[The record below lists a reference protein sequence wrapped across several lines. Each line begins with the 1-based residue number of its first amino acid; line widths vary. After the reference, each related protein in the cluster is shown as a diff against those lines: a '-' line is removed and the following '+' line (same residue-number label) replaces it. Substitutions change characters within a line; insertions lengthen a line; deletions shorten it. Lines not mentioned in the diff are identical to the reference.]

1 MVTTSTSPSVID
13 QQELNASA
21 LPIECYDEVPE
32 GMETVDGEL
41 VEKTGMTLKHAAAQL
56 NLAGEWRNF
65 IRASQQGGKAF
76 TEAPCHTDQQ
86 KRRPDVAYLTAEL
99 LEQYGQPA
107 ILPQSYPLIAEVAS
121 PDDLA
126 EALFNKAREYM
137 RSGCQEV
144 WLLFPESKL
153 VMIAT
158 DATWQIFT
166 EGQIVNTQIV
176 LPGFSIAIAEVF
188 S

>member
-1 MVTTSTSPSVID
+1 MVTTPTPPFAVD
-13 QQELNASA
+13 QHEFDASM
-21 LPIECYDEVPE
+21 LPPECYDEVPE
-32 GMETVDGEL
+32 GMEEVDGVF
-41 VEKTGMTLKHAAAQL
+41 VEKVGMTIKHGAAQA
-56 NLAGEWRNF
+56 NLVSEWRSYD
-65 IRASQQGGKAF
+65 RANQLGGIAL
-76 TEAPCHTDQQ
+76 TEVPCRTDQQ

-126 EALFNKAREYM
+126 EALFSKAREYL

-153 VMIAT
+153 IMIAT
-158 DATWQIFT
+158 ANSWQIFT
-166 EGQIVNTQIV
+166 EEEIVKTQVV
-176 LPGFSIAIAEVF
+176 LPGFSLAVAEVF